1 MHNPILESQNI
12 NLRIKSS
19 TIIQNISHEHI
30 LNKDSILNMC
40 QIGNTYPDK
49 LYLPTA
55 MGELTFGDHFG
66 QI

>member
-40 QIGNTYPDK
+40 QMGNAYADK

-55 MGELTFGDHFG
+55 MGELTFSDQFG